1 LNDIRKEGSLVLSYA
16 LQKANIFLMP
26 LKCRQIRNNDHN
38 YWVVVVHGFNCKSNH
53 HTALLPSHSSSQLND
68 GLPDEHFYVLKAEL
82 SQTLLGR
89 PDAEVARVVETGQ
102 VVEGEL

>member
-1 LNDIRKEGSLVLSYA
+1 MNDINKESSPYL
-16 LQKANIFLMP
+16 
-26 LKCRQIRNNDHN
+26 N
-38 YWVVVVHGFNCKSNH
+38 Y

-68 GLPDEHFYVLKAEL
+68 GLPDEHLYVLRAEL

-102 VVEGEL
+102 VVEGELGRRYDAYLRGNKSITN